1 MKHII
6 TAILLCICVSAPAF
20 ADDNIANCEVVV
32 QMPIDPDAAGETG
45 EADGTAQIATFL
57 PAGDFIFS
65 VFGSKPHMAEIDG
78 KPIRAVMCTRS
89 SVVPSEFDL
98 KMIRTGIPLYLSS
111 DFDST
116 DSAFLSINKTED
128 GYTYSYAGPDLS
140 VDDLDLL
147 ELRMKALNDA
157 ED

>member
-1 MKHII
+1 LKHII

-57 PAGDFIFS
+57 PAGD
-65 VFGSKPHMAEIDG
+65 KPHMAEIDG

-116 DSAFLSINKTED
+116 DSAFLSINKVED